1 MPKFI
6 GNTWIARAFTM
17 STVPRSAAI
26 PDLSTGWRQVGRVG
40 RVGPRAASRVEG
52 SNLAGVKLLGRKNND
67 DDKNVEGDT
76 ASAVEELTGP
86 ADEDNRPRTTPP
98 KGRPTPKRNEA
109 AKRRGPVAP
118 APLTAAEARARRK
131 EMRKTLTKEE
141 RKAEKI
147 ARRSQMAERRE
158 KMMAGEEAYLLPR
171 DRGPVRRYV
180 RDIVDSRRNILGLF
194 MPAAL
199 AMIFFMLALPNVQ
212 MQQILSYA
220 MLVLVLV
227 MVLDGFLLG
236 RKVNRRV
243 DEKFPGN
250 TESGWKLGFYA
261 SSRASQ
267 LRRMRAPRPLVER
280 GAEVG

>member
-1 MPKFI
+1 M
-6 GNTWIARAFTM
+6 R
-17 STVPRSAAI
+17 PRVHYVNGTSFR
-26 PDLSTGWRQVGRVG
+26 SY
-40 RVGPRAASRVEG
+40 SRVIHRPGHVTAPGTEG

-67 DDKNVEGDT
+67 DDKNVEGDAAT
-76 ASAVEELTGP
+76 SGVVEQTGP
-86 ADEDNRPRTTPP
+86 AADGTTPRTTPP
-98 KGRPTPKRNEA
+98 KGRPTPKRSAA

-118 APLTAAEARARRK
+118 APLTAAEARQRRK

-147 ARRSQMAERRE
+147 ARRADMAERRE

-180 RDIVDSRRNILGLF
+180 RDVVDSRRNVLGLF

-199 AMIFFMLALPNVQ
+199 AMIFFMLALPGLQ
-212 MQQILSYA
+212 FQQILSYA

-227 MVLDGFLLG
+227 MVLDGFILG
-236 RKVNRRV
+236 RKVNRLV
-243 DEKFPGN
+243 DAKFPDN

-267 LRRMRAPRPLVER
+267 LRRMRAPRPMVER
-280 GAEVG
+280 GAEVA